1 MMVSA
6 ARVEQIASVLE
17 FTLDELAMNRVGK
30 LSSHQVWLATKTAV
44 VQGGFAVLLLGG
56 AIVLVFG
63 VGLTGIR
70 RVAFYALAL
79 LALASDLPFAS
90 LFVAAAVAKR
100 VVVPEGPLD
109 LHGTGRGTVAVVG
122 SQPVLISW
130 TATKV
135 LKSGEHYRIYSLAY
149 SNTFL
154 SIEPVSPDPP
164 ATEEAR

>member
-1 MMVSA
+1 MSLPLD
-6 ARVEQIASVLE
+6 QIAAVLE
-17 FTLDELAMNRVGK
+17 FSMDDLAMNRVGK

-56 AIVLVFG
+56 AIILVFG

-100 VVVPEGPLD
+100 VVVQEGPLD

-122 SQPVLISW
+122 SQHVLISW

-135 LKSGEHYRIYSLAY
+135 LKSGEYYRIYSLAY

-154 SIEPVSPDPP
+154 SIEPVSPAP
-164 ATEEAR
+164 ASGEEAR

>member
-1 MMVSA
+1 MSLPLD
-6 ARVEQIASVLE
+6 QIAAVLE
-17 FTLDELAMNRVGK
+17 FSMDDLAMNRVGK
-30 LSSHQVWLATKTAV
+30 LSPHQVWLATKTAV
-44 VQGGFAVLLLGG
+44 VQGGFAVLLVGG
-56 AIVLVFG
+56 AIALVFG

-100 VVVPEGPLD
+100 VMVREGPLD

-122 SQPVLISW
+122 SQHVLISW

-135 LKSGEHYRIYSLAY
+135 LKSGERYRIYSLAY
-149 SNTFL
+149 SHRFL
-154 SIEPVSPDPP
+154 SIEPLPP
-164 ATEEAR
+164 ATGAEEAH